1 MSLKKILLQF
11 CFLFIFS
18 ALIISCETSEK
29 GKWTSKDKETARN
42 DMEKEFLKFSAEG
55 DEFFSIKENRDH
67 ILDCCLGKLEQNY
80 SSYLDADKDEK
91 GCEKIGEECALAVIE
106 ATAPLKE
113 ENSDSIDE
121 EKKPKD

>member
-67 ILDCCLGKLEQNY
+67 ILD
-80 SSYLDADKDEK
+80 
-91 GCEKIGEECALAVIE
+91 
-106 ATAPLKE
+106 
-113 ENSDSIDE
+113 
-121 EKKPKD
+121 